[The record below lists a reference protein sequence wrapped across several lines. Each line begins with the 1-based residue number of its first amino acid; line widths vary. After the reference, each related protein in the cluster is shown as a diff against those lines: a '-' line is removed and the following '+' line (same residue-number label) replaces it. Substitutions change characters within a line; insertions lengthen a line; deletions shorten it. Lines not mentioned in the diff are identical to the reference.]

1 MFIELKW
8 LMLGAFGLVTLIQLF
23 YYLWFFLRL
32 AFFRQKNND
41 QIREQPVS
49 VVICARDEADNIEK
63 NLPGALVQQ
72 YGATHEVIVVNDN
85 SQDESRYLL
94 EGLHRQFRH
103 LQVIDLKQE
112 AKLIPGKKF
121 PLSMGIKS
129 AKHEVLLLTDADCI
143 PASENWIRKMQEPLR
158 DGVEIVLGYG
168 AYHKKKG
175 FLNKLIRFETFHSA
189 LQYLSYALAGMPY
202 MGVGRNLAYRRELFI
217 KNKGFSSHNHIPGGD
232 DDLFVNMTATASNT
246 SIMIDHEAH
255 TLSKPHTKFAAWYR
269 QKTRHYSTSKHYK
282 PLHKFFLGLYSIT
295 HFLFYPVLIAALIL
309 SDWQIVLG
317 IFGVKFLI
325 QALIYYRVMYKLNEK
340 DLFGWFL
347 IFDMLQPVYYLLFSS
362 AVVSKHKSEWK

>member
-1 MFIELKW
+1 MLIELKW

-129 AKHEVLLLTDADCI
+129 AKHEVLLLTDA
-143 PASENWIRKMQEPLR
+143 
-158 DGVEIVLGYG
+158 
-168 AYHKKKG
+168 
-175 FLNKLIRFETFHSA
+175 
-189 LQYLSYALAGMPY
+189 
-202 MGVGRNLAYRRELFI
+202 
-217 KNKGFSSHNHIPGGD
+217 
-232 DDLFVNMTATASNT
+232 
-246 SIMIDHEAH
+246 
-255 TLSKPHTKFAAWYR
+255 
-269 QKTRHYSTSKHYK
+269 
-282 PLHKFFLGLYSIT
+282 
-295 HFLFYPVLIAALIL
+295 
-309 SDWQIVLG
+309 
-317 IFGVKFLI
+317 
-325 QALIYYRVMYKLNEK
+325 
-340 DLFGWFL
+340 
-347 IFDMLQPVYYLLFSS
+347 
-362 AVVSKHKSEWK
+362 